1 MKSKF
6 TELLLKAIAMTAS
19 FFALLDTCLSRG
31 PELGEKIA
39 QIWGY
44 PENIGYL
51 CGVFSSLFVFVVVV
65 VTILCVLLTTNKQEN
80 NLTYSEVAQ

>member
-6 TELLLKAIAMTAS
+6 TELLLKAFAMTVS

-31 PELGEKIA
+31 PEFGEKVA

-51 CGVFSSLFVFVVVV
+51 CGAFGSLLTFIVVFVI
-65 VTILCVLLTTNKQEN
+65 ILCVLLTKKQEN
-80 NLTYSEVAQ
+80 SLKYSEVA